1 MPNDVKT
8 FLMFCETNDA
18 AMMALELRDNP
29 ALANV
34 KDEHGTPALH
44 LAVQWA
50 GLEAVE
56 VLLKHDVD
64 VTATDAHGAKAADT
78 AMRLGFTQIADQ
90 LNARQAEKELYAR
103 TTGFKKDFEEAIGG
117 FKKGTPAMSVK
128 KHNYK
133 WKR

>member
-1 MPNDVKT
+1 MQDDVKT
-8 FLMFCETNDA
+8 FLMFCETNDYR
-18 AMMALELRDNP
+18 MMALELTANP
-29 ALANV
+29 ALVNA

-50 GLEAVE
+50 NVEAIE
-56 VLLKHDVD
+56 VLLNHDVD
-64 VTATDAHGAKAADT
+64 VTARDEHGEKAADI
-78 AMRLGFTQIADQ
+78 AIRLNFDSITRQ
-90 LNARQAEKELYAR
+90 LNAREAEKELYAR

>member
-18 AMMALELRDNP
+18 AMMALELRENP
-29 ALANV
+29 ALVNA

-50 GLEAVE
+50 SLEAIDL
-56 VLLKHDVD
+56 LLKHDVD
-64 VTATDAHGAKAADT
+64 VTATDEHGAKAADM
-78 AMRLGFTQIADQ
+78 AVRLNYASIADK
-90 LNARQAEKELYAR
+90 LNAREAEKELYAR
-103 TTGFKKDFEEAIGG
+103 TTGFKKNFEEAIGG
-117 FKKGTPAMSVK
+117 FKKGAPAMSVK
-128 KHNYK
+128 KHNYR

>member
-18 AMMALELRDNP
+18 AMMALELRENP
-29 ALANV
+29 ALVNA

-50 GLEAVE
+50 NLEAIE
-56 VLLKHDVD
+56 VLLKNDVD
-64 VTATDAHGAKAADT
+64 VTARDEHGEKAAEL
-78 AMRLGFTQIADQ
+78 AIRLNFDSITRQ
-90 LNARQAEKELYAR
+90 LNAREKEKELYAR
-103 TTGFKKDFEEAIGG
+103 TTGFRKDFEEAITG
-117 FKKGTPAMSVK
+117 FKKGVPAMSVK

>member
-18 AMMALELRDNP
+18 AMMALELRGNP
-29 ALANV
+29 ALVNAKN
-34 KDEHGTPALH
+34 EHGTPALH

-50 GLEAVE
+50 GLEAIE

-64 VTATDAHGAKAADT
+64 VTATDEHGATAADLAT
-78 AMRLGFTQIADQ
+78 RLGFTPIADQ

-103 TTGFKKDFEEAIGG
+103 TIGFQKDFEDAIGD
-117 FKKGTPAMSVK
+117 FKKGTPAMKVP

>member
-8 FLMFCETNDA
+8 FLLFCETNDA
-18 AMMALELRDNP
+18 AMMALELQGNP
-29 ALANV
+29 ALVNA

-50 GLEAVE
+50 GLEAID

-64 VTATDAHGAKAADT
+64 VTATDEHDATAADVAT
-78 AMRLGFTQIADQ
+78 RLGFTQIADQ
-90 LNARQAEKELYAR
+90 LNAWQAEKELYAR
-103 TTGFKKDFEEAIGG
+103 TTGFKKDFEDAITG
-117 FKKGTPAMSVK
+117 FKKGVPAMSVK

>member
-29 ALANV
+29 ALVDA

-50 GLEAVE
+50 NVEAVD

-64 VTATDAHGAKAADT
+64 VTAVDEHGQKAADV
-78 AMRLGFTQIADQ
+78 AMRLGFTTVAER
-90 LNARQAEKELYAR
+90 LNAREKEKELHAR
-103 TTGFKKDFEEAIGG
+103 TTVRNKDFEEAIGG

>member
-18 AMMALELRDNP
+18 AMMALELRANP
-29 ALANV
+29 ALVNAKN
-34 KDEHGTPALH
+34 EHGTPALH

-50 GLEAVE
+50 GVEAVE

-64 VTATDAHGAKAADT
+64 VTATDEHGAKAADT

-90 LNARQAEKELYAR
+90 LNAREKEKDLYAR
-103 TTGFKKDFEEAIGG
+103 TTGFRKDFEEAIGG
-117 FKKGTPAMSVK
+117 FKKGTPAMSVP
-128 KHNYK
+128 KHKYK